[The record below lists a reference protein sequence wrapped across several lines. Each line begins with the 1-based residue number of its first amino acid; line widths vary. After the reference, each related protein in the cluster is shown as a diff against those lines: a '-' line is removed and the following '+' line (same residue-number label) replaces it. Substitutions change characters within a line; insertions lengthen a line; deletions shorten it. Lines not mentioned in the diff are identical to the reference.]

1 MSEKSETRSLFTADK
16 SYYINVVIMLI
27 LMIGFR
33 FLPPFGSMTESGMAV
48 LGVFLGTIY
57 GWLMVKDMPLASA
70 AGLVLMGTT
79 GFYETPVASIQAA
92 FSHNLFISVVGC
104 FAIVAVMQ
112 HSGMIEYLV
121 KAILKW
127 KLARTSI
134 PSLLFIVTLFSFV
147 VGFFGNFGM
156 YILIWT
162 MWKGIVEEIHGDK
175 NLLEFGISL
184 TSIGFVLCALAFQF
198 IPSTMVFEGLYVSST
213 GLDTPSTPVFFCW
226 TCLAF
231 VLITLLFLLAGK
243 FVFKI
248 HFPKMAKSEEK
259 LEPMTSYQFVTLV
272 LFVLYL
278 FILIISNCVDIP
290 LFTFLGGFNIAGLGI
305 AALVICLI
313 IRPKGCYDSIGKAM
327 SDSMQWGMLLNMGI
341 VGVFTA
347 SLGSKELGITESIA
361 NACEFLAD
369 LPPILF
375 VIVILVLPG
384 ILTQFL
390 NNLALGT
397 IFIPVACTM
406 AMEMDLNAT
415 AIFYAFLIVGNT
427 ALATPSG
434 SANATF
440 MFSWPDISRKSC
452 YKYGWT
458 IFVITLIVVLFMY
471 FALGNIFFPPQS

>member
-1 MSEKSETRSLFTADK
+1 MSAKSETRSLFTADK
-16 SYYINVVIMLI
+16 GYYINVVVMLL

-48 LGVFLGTIY
+48 LGVFIGTIY
-57 GWLMVKDMPLASA
+57 GWIMVKDMPLASA

-79 GFYETPVASIQAA
+79 GYFATPVESIQAA

-127 KLARTSI
+127 KLARNSI
-134 PSLLFIVTLFSFV
+134 PSLLFIITVFSFI

-156 YILIWT
+156 YVLIWT
-162 MWKGIVEEIHGDK
+162 MWKGIVEEIGGDK
-175 NLLEFGISL
+175 DLLEFGIAL

-198 IPSTMVFEGLYVSST
+198 IPSTMVFEELYTSST
-213 GLDTPSTPVFFCW
+213 GLPTASTPVFFCW
-226 TCLAF
+226 SCLALI
-231 VLITLLFLLAGK
+231 LITLLFLLAGK

-248 HFPKMAKSEEK
+248 HFPKMVESKEK
-259 LEPMTSYQFVTLV
+259 LDKMTSYQATTLI

-278 FILIISNCVDIP
+278 AILIISNCVSIP
-290 LFTFLGGFNIAGLGI
+290 FFTFLGGFNIAGLGI
-305 AALVICLI
+305 VALVICLI

-327 SDSMQWGMLLNMGI
+327 GDSMQWGLLLNMGV
-341 VGVFTA
+341 VGVFTI
-347 SLGSKELGITESIA
+347 SLGSEELGITDSIA
-361 NACEFLAD
+361 NACGILSN
-369 LPPILF
+369 LPPVLF
-375 VIVILVLPG
+375 VIVILVLSCF
-384 ILTQFL
+384 LTQFL
-390 NNLALGT
+390 NNLALAT

-415 AIFYAFLIVGNT
+415 AIFYAYLIAGNT

-440 MFSWPDISRKSC
+440 MFSWPDISRSSC

-458 IFVITLIVVLFMY
+458 IFVITVIVVLFMY
-471 FALGNIFFPPQS
+471 FALGNLFFPA

>member
-1 MSEKSETRSLFTADK
+1 MSAKSETRSLFTADK
-16 SYYINVVIMLI
+16 GYYINIFVMLV

-48 LGVFLGTIY
+48 LGVFIGTIY
-57 GWLMVKDMPLASA
+57 GWIMVKDMPLASA

-79 GFYETPVASIQAA
+79 GYFATPVESIQAA

-112 HSGMIEYLV
+112 QSGMIEYLV

-127 KLARTSI
+127 KLARNSI
-134 PSLLFIVTLFSFV
+134 PSLLFIITVFSFI

-156 YILIWT
+156 YVLIWT
-162 MWKGIVEEIHGDK
+162 MWKGIVEEIDGDK
-175 NLLEFGISL
+175 NLLEFGIAL

-198 IPSTMVFEGLYVSST
+198 IPSTMVFEELYTSST
-213 GLDTPSTPVFFCW
+213 GLPTASTPVFFCW
-226 TCLAF
+226 SCLALI
-231 VLITLLFLLAGK
+231 LITLLFLLAGK
-243 FVFKI
+243 FIFKI
-248 HFPKMAKSEEK
+248 HFPKMVESKEK
-259 LEPMTSYQFVTLV
+259 LDKMTSYQAITLI

-278 FILIISNCVDIP
+278 AILIISNCVSIP
-290 LFTFLGGFNIAGLGI
+290 FFTFLGGFNIAGLGI
-305 AALVICLI
+305 IALVICLI

-327 SDSMQWGMLLNMGI
+327 GDSIQWGLLLNMGV
-341 VGVFTA
+341 VGVFTI
-347 SLGSKELGITESIA
+347 SLGSEELGITDSIA
-361 NACEFLAD
+361 NACGILSN
-369 LPPILF
+369 LPPVLF
-375 VIVILVLPG
+375 VIVILVLSCF
-384 ILTQFL
+384 LTQFL
-390 NNLALGT
+390 NNLALAT

-415 AIFYAFLIVGNT
+415 AIFYAYLIAGNT

-440 MFSWPDISRKSC
+440 MFSWPDISRSSC

-458 IFVITLIVVLFMY
+458 IFVITVIVVLFMY
-471 FALGNIFFPPQS
+471 FALGNLFFPA